1 MGGARKGKIVNEEI
15 MTRNEPV
22 DPRVATSPTAA
33 ARETMMES
41 RDTAN
46 DQQEGVI
53 SLFSKDETHGL
64 RSRWEALQ
72 VGFVDEP
79 ARAVEEAD
87 RLVSEAINSLAKGF
101 SSQRETLEQQWHR
114 DQAVSTEDLRL
125 AFRRYRSF
133 FQRLLTI

>member
-15 MTRNEPV
+15 ITRNEPV
-22 DPRVATSPTAA
+22 DPIVATSPAAA
-33 ARETMMES
+33 ARGTMMMS
-41 RDTAN
+41 RDTGN
-46 DQQEGVI
+46 DQQEAVI
-53 SLFSKDETHGL
+53 PFFSKDETHDM

-87 RLVSEAINSLAKGF
+87 RLVSEAINSLAKAF
-101 SSQRETLEQQWHR
+101 SSQRETLQQKWHR

-133 FQRLLTI
+133 FERLLTM